1 MTLDITTLSIMTP
14 NTECCYAECH
24 FLLSVVYAKLSVT
37 NKPFILSLIML
48 NGIVVSVVGLSIVAP
63 IRDPKSRID
72 PNVFVPGLTDLLN
85 GIDQLTD
92 EELPARVRA
101 LRRHV
106 SDLTVVIHQGPML

>member
-1 MTLDITTLSIMTP
+1 M
-14 NTECCYAECH
+14 
-24 FLLSVVYAKLSVT
+24 LSVISIECRLCRVSQDT
-37 NKPFILSLIML
+37 NKTFMLRLILLTV
-48 NGIVVSVVGLSIVAP
+48 IVVSVIGLSVVAP
-63 IRDPKSRID
+63 IRNPKSRID

-92 EELPARVRA
+92 EEIPARVRA